1 MEQDNMEF
9 KLREL
14 TGNDDANVIAQ
25 AVRSVDPDA
34 QVNVNTSAMTVQVA
48 SWLMPEEFLVA
59 FNEAGYDVRIS
70 HA

>member
-9 KLREL
+9 TLHEL
-14 TGNDDANVIAQ
+14 TGDDANVIAR

-34 QVNVNTSAMTVQVA
+34 QVNVNTSAMTVQVV

-70 HA
+70 RA